1 MVKLS
6 HHVNGGQPMTKAVA
20 AKLRKPGR
28 ALIEIAEAEG
38 IPITYE
44 NVYPGSVFTRK
55 ILKARH
61 KPLYSK
67 DFPKP
72 KKPSILERF
81 ANVDEVYL
89 KRAPKGSL
97 EYEALQLN
105 KQSESEEQEKAR
117 VNPPVTDRS
126 YVERSDFTLQDLYN
140 DIRSVMEWYNVATY
154 LMRLLIFGSDAL
166 STYTDRLDWDYYRSE
181 RKKFRSCR
189 YKYCLNMFPIEGD
202 NIRQGDS
209 KRTDSRYCCNTCRKA
224 DFDAT
229 ERYKKHGSYLPVYF
243 YLEQT
248 AEHIGDT
255 VRMREVAK
263 PIEAIERRNAKGIA
277 TSPMK
282 GKQRKSAGKPE
293 FKPFLT
299 VNIAT
304 GEVKYMSEN
313 HLYKY

>member
-1 MVKLS
+1 
-6 HHVNGGQPMTKAVA
+6 MTKTVA
-20 AKLRKPGR
+20 AKLRKAGR

-44 NVYPGSVFTRK
+44 NVYPGSVFVEK

-81 ANVDEVYL
+81 ANVDDVYL

-97 EYEALQLN
+97 EYDALQRV
-105 KQSESEEQEKAR
+105 KKSESTEQEKAR
-117 VNPPVTDRS
+117 MSPPETDRS
-126 YVERSDFTLQDLYN
+126 YVERSDFTVQDLYN
-140 DIRSVMEWYNVATY
+140 DIVSLMGWYSIAAY
-154 LMRLLIFGSDAL
+154 LMRLLIFGSAAL
-166 STYTDRLDWDYYRSE
+166 STYTDRLDWEYYRSE

-189 YKYCLNMFPIEGD
+189 YKYCLNMFSIEGD
-202 NIRQGDS
+202 NIRQGNS
-209 KRTDSRYCCNTCRKA
+209 KRTDSRYCCEQSRKA
-224 DFDAT
+224 DYEAT

-243 YLEQT
+243 YVEQT

-255 VRMREVAK
+255 ARMREVAK
-263 PIEAIERRNAKGIA
+263 PLEAIERRNAKGIA

-282 GKQRKSAGKPE
+282 GKQQKRAEKPE

-304 GEVKYMSEN
+304 GKVEDASEN
-313 HLYKY
+313 HLKRYKGR

>member
-1 MVKLS
+1 
-6 HHVNGGQPMTKAVA
+6 MTKAVA
-20 AKLRKPGR
+20 AKQRKPGR

-44 NVYPGSVFTRK
+44 NVYPGSVFTHK

-67 DFPKP
+67 DFPKS

-97 EYEALQLN
+97 EYDALQRV
-105 KQSESEEQEKAR
+105 KKSESTDQEKAR
-117 VNPPVTDRS
+117 ISPPVTDRS
-126 YVERSDFTLQDLYN
+126 YVERSDFTLHDLYN

-154 LMRLLIFGSDAL
+154 LMCLLIFGNSAL
-166 STYTDRLDWDYYRSE
+166 VTYTDRLDWDYYRSE

-189 YKYCLNMFPIEGD
+189 YKYCLNLFPIEGD

-209 KRTDSRYCCNTCRKA
+209 KRTDSRYCCDTCRKA
-224 DFDAT
+224 DYDAT
-229 ERYKKHGSYLPVYF
+229 ERYKKHGSFLPVYF
-243 YLEQT
+243 FVEQT
-248 AEHIGDT
+248 TEHIGDT
-255 VRMREVAK
+255 ARRREVAK
-263 PIEAIERRNAKGIA
+263 PLEAIERRNAKGIA

-282 GKQRKSAGKPE
+282 GKQRQHAKKPE

-304 GEVKYMSEN
+304 GEVKYTSEN
-313 HLYKY
+313 HLYRY

>member
-1 MVKLS
+1 
-6 HHVNGGQPMTKAVA
+6 MTKAVA
-20 AKLRKPGR
+20 TKLSKAGR

-38 IPITYE
+38 KTITYE
-44 NVYPGSVFTRK
+44 NVYPGSVFTHK

-97 EYEALQLN
+97 EEYEALQRV
-105 KQSESEEQEKAR
+105 KKSESADQEKAR
-117 VNPPVTDRS
+117 ICPPVTDRS
-126 YVERSDFTLQDLYN
+126 YVERSDFTLHDLYN
-140 DIRSVMEWYNVATY
+140 DIRSVMEWYSIATY
-154 LMRLLIFGSDAL
+154 LMRLLIFSNSAL
-166 STYTDRLDWDYYRSE
+166 VTYTDRLDWEYYRSE

-189 YKYCLNMFPIEGD
+189 YKYCLNMFAIEGD
-202 NIRQGDS
+202 NIRQGDV
-209 KRTDSRYCCNTCRKA
+209 KRTDSRYCCDTCRKA

-243 YLEQT
+243 YVEQT
-248 AEHIGDT
+248 TEHIGDT
-255 VRMREVAK
+255 ARMREVAK
-263 PIEAIERRNAKGIA
+263 PLEAIERRNAKGIA

-282 GKQRKSAGKPE
+282 GKQRKRAEKLE
-293 FKPFLT
+293 FKAFLT

-304 GEVKYMSEN
+304 GEVKYTSEN
-313 HLYKY
+313 PLYRY